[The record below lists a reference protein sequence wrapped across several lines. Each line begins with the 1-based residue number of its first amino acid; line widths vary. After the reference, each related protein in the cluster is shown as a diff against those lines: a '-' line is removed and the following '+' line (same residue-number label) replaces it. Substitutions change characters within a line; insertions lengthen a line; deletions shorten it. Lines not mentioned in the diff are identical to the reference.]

1 MEGFHWERA
10 AAIVL
15 AAGSGSRMKQSVKK
29 QFIPVNHEP
38 LFYHSLKA
46 FSDVGIGGLILVTAG
61 EDMELSRRLLEKYTF
76 SSPVQIVEGGRER
89 YHSVYQ
95 GLRQA
100 AGYEYIFI
108 HDGARPCLE
117 RRVIEET
124 ALCAAK
130 YGACAAAVPVKDT
143 IKLVDGEGFA
153 AETLDRSRLWAMQ
166 TPQTFRYDIV
176 KDAYDKMFESPMD
189 EGKVTDD
196 AMVVERYSS
205 CPVKMAMGSYR
216 NIKVTTP
223 EDLTVAEKY
232 MKEIY
237 GDHEGDLK

>member
-1 MEGFHWERA
+1 M
-10 AAIVL
+10 
-15 AAGSGSRMKQSVKK
+15 
-29 QFIPVNHEP
+29 
-38 LFYHSLKA
+38 
-46 FSDVGIGGLILVTAG
+46 
-61 EDMELSRRLLEKYTF
+61 
-76 SSPVQIVEGGRER
+76 
-89 YHSVYQ
+89 
-95 GLRQA
+95 
-100 AGYEYIFI
+100 
-108 HDGARPCLE
+108 
-117 RRVIEET
+117 IEET

-223 EDLTVAEKY
+223 EDLTVVEKY